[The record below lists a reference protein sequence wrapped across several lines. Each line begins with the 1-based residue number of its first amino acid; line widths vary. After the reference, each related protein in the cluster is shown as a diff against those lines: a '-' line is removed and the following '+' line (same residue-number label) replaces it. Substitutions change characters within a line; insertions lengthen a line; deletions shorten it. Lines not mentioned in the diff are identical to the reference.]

1 MESVSAAEGPVLL
14 KKDDVA
20 KVLQV
25 STRQVENLVRAGR
38 IPAPIYLSKQ
48 SPRWRREELMRA
60 VMGGDEGGPVIT
72 RNRVG

>member
-1 MESVSAAEGPVLL
+1 MDSGNAAEGPVLL

-38 IPAPIYLSKQ
+38 IPKPVYLSPQ
-48 SPRWRREELMRA
+48 SPRWRRGELLA
-60 VMGGDEGGPVIT
+60 ALGLESAAAGG
-72 RNRVG
+72 

>member
-1 MESVSAAEGPVLL
+1 MNNTSAVEGPVLL

-38 IPAPIYLSKQ
+38 IPKPVYLSPQ
-48 SPRWRREELMRA
+48 SPRWRREELMAA
-60 VMGGDEGGPVIT
+60 VLGDAAGGPVT
-72 RNRVG
+72 RNRVVQ